1 MNHKKLLINWYS
13 QVPNG
18 MKRKFSKSDDDT
30 ELDMTPMMDI
40 VFIMLIFFIVT
51 TSFTKESG
59 IEVNR
64 PSAQTAERQQQGNI
78 LVAISADNEIWIDKR
93 EIDVRAVR
101 ANIERLHAENPEGAV
116 IVQADKDSKNGMLV
130 QVIDQIRLAGVNN
143 VSLAATQ
150 E

>member
-1 MNHKKLLINWYS
+1 
-13 QVPNG
+13 
-18 MKRKFSKSDDDT
+18 MKRKYSQPDEDT

-59 IEVNR
+59 IEINR
-64 PSAQTAERQQQGNI
+64 PSAQTAQRQQQGNI
-78 LVAISADNEIWIDKR
+78 LVAISAGNNIWIDKR

-116 IVQADKDSKNGMLV
+116 IVQADKNSKNGTLV

-143 VSLAATQ
+143 ISLAATQ
-150 E
+150 Q

>member
-1 MNHKKLLINWYS
+1 
-13 QVPNG
+13 
-18 MKRKFSKSDDDT
+18 MKRKYSTTEEDS

-64 PSAQTAERQQQGNI
+64 PGAQTAERQQQGNI
-78 LVAISADNEIWIDKR
+78 LVAISADNAVWIDKR
-93 EIDVRAVR
+93 EVDVRAVR

-116 IVQADKDSKNGMLV
+116 IVQADKDSRNGILV
-130 QVIDQIRLAGVNN
+130 QVIDQVRLAGVNN
-143 VSLAATQ
+143 VSLAAVP

>member
-1 MNHKKLLINWYS
+1 
-13 QVPNG
+13 
-18 MKRKFSKSDDDT
+18 MKRKYSKTEEDT
-30 ELDMTPMMDI
+30 DLDMTPMMDI

-78 LVAISADNEIWIDKR
+78 LVAISAANKIWIDKR

-143 VSLAATQ
+143 VSLAATP

>member
-1 MNHKKLLINWYS
+1 MRADLRRRHPVEDEGGINI
-13 QVPNG
+13 
-18 MKRKFSKSDDDT
+18 
-30 ELDMTPMMDI
+30 TPMLDI

-78 LVAISADNEIWIDKR
+78 LVAISANNEIWIDKR

-116 IVQADKDSKNGMLV
+116 IVQADKDSRNGMLV

-143 VSLAATQ
+143 VSLAATP

>member
-1 MNHKKLLINWYS
+1 
-13 QVPNG
+13 
-18 MKRKFSKSDDDT
+18 MKRKYSQSDEDS

-51 TSFTKESG
+51 TSFSKESG
-59 IEVNR
+59 IEINR

-78 LVAISADNEIWIDKR
+78 LVAISASNKIWIDKR

-101 ANIERLHAENPEGAV
+101 ANLERLHAENPEGAI
-116 IVQADKDSKNGMLV
+116 IVQADKDSKNGILI
-130 QVIDQIRLAGVNN
+130 QVIDQIRLAGINN
-143 VSLAATQ
+143 VSLAAVP

>member
-1 MNHKKLLINWYS
+1 
-13 QVPNG
+13 
-18 MKRKFSKSDDDT
+18 MKRKYSKAEEETD
-30 ELDMTPMMDI
+30 LDMTPLMDI

-78 LVAISADNEIWIDKR
+78 LVAISANNEIWIDKR

-116 IVQADKDSKNGMLV
+116 IVQADKDSRNGMLV

-143 VSLAATQ
+143 VSLAATP

>member
-1 MNHKKLLINWYS
+1 
-13 QVPNG
+13 
-18 MKRKFSKSDDDT
+18 MKRKYTQSDDDT

-78 LVAISADNEIWIDKR
+78 LVAISASNNIWIDKR

-116 IVQADKDSKNGMLV
+116 IIQADENSRNGMLV

-143 VSLAATQ
+143 ISLAATQ

>member
-1 MNHKKLLINWYS
+1 
-13 QVPNG
+13 
-18 MKRKFSKSDDDT
+18 MKRKYSTTDDDAD
-30 ELDMTPMMDI
+30 LDMTPLMDI

-64 PSAQTAERQQQGNI
+64 PSAQTAEHQQQGNI
-78 LVAISADNEIWIDKR
+78 LVAISANNEIWIDKR
-93 EIDVRAVR
+93 QIDVRAVR
-101 ANIERLHAENPEGAV
+101 ANIERLHAEIPEGAV
-116 IVQADKDSKNGMLV
+116 IVQADKDSRNGVLV

-143 VSLAATQ
+143 VSLAATP

>member
-1 MNHKKLLINWYS
+1 
-13 QVPNG
+13 
-18 MKRKFSKSDDDT
+18 MKRKYSKIEEDAD
-30 ELDMTPMMDI
+30 LDMTPMMDI

-51 TSFTKESG
+51 TSFTKETG

-64 PSAQTAERQQQGNI
+64 PGAQTAERQQQGNI
-78 LVAISADNEIWIDKR
+78 LVAISADNAIWIDKR

-116 IVQADKDSKNGMLV
+116 IVQADKDSRNGMLV

-143 VSLAATQ
+143 VSLAATP

>member
-1 MNHKKLLINWYS
+1 
-13 QVPNG
+13 
-18 MKRKFSKSDDDT
+18 MKRKFSKSEDDT

-143 VSLAATQ
+143 VSLAAAP

>member
-1 MNHKKLLINWYS
+1 
-13 QVPNG
+13 
-18 MKRKFSKSDDDT
+18 MKRKYSKSDEDT

-64 PSAQTAERQQQGNI
+64 PGAQTAERQQQGNI
-78 LVAISADNEIWIDKR
+78 LVAISSNNEIWIDKR

-116 IVQADKDSKNGMLV
+116 IVQADKDSKNGTLV

-143 VSLAATQ
+143 VSLAATP

>member
-1 MNHKKLLINWYS
+1 
-13 QVPNG
+13 
-18 MKRKFSKSDDDT
+18 MKRKYSKTEEDT
-30 ELDMTPMMDI
+30 DLDMTPMMDI

-78 LVAISADNEIWIDKR
+78 LVAISANNEIWIDKR
-93 EIDVRAVR
+93 EVDVRAVR

-116 IVQADKDSKNGMLV
+116 IVQADKESKNGMLV

-143 VSLAATQ
+143 VSLAATL

>member
-1 MNHKKLLINWYS
+1 
-13 QVPNG
+13 V
-18 MKRKFSKSDDDT
+18 KRKFSKSEDDT

-116 IVQADKDSKNGMLV
+116 IVQADKDSRNGMLV

-143 VSLAATQ
+143 VSLAATP